1 MLQPVPGIDLS
12 DYKKTLIER
21 FANPKIQDQLPRLCL
36 NGSAKLP
43 KFILGSLR
51 DQLRR
56 GGEINYLSL
65 VIAAW
70 CRYLNG
76 QDDQGNAIAID
87 DPLADLLQQQARIGG
102 LDPRPLLSLSEIFG
116 EDLPQ
121 SPRFVEAVTDA
132 LSKLYK
138 VGARAM
144 LVELAERHQV
154 IR

>member
-1 MLQPVPGIDLS
+1 VPGIDLS

-51 DQLRR
+51 DQLHQ
-56 GGEINYLSL
+56 GGKIDYLSL
-65 VIAAW
+65 AVAAW

-76 QDDQGNAIAID
+76 RDDWGKAIVID
-87 DPLADLLQQQARIGG
+87 DPIADLLKQQISGP
-102 LDPRPLLSLSEIFG
+102 DPNSLLNLSEIFG

-121 SPRFVEAVTDA
+121 SPRFVETVTEA
-132 LSKLYK
+132 LGKLYQL
-138 VGARAM
+138 GSRAT
-144 LVELAERHQV
+144 LIELAKNLSTE
-154 IR
+154 